1 MKIAS
6 LDLINSTYLELEPM
20 KEVVIDSAHSF
31 DSYHNSFFITYWS
44 QHTSLQSASLKL
56 SAKGEGVLRL
66 VCNENGNVTT
76 LKEVQVNSNSY
87 ENIDI
92 RFNITNSEASRIY
105 LKAIPELS
113 ENITIENNASWNTDQ
128 APEKDIKLA
137 VIMCTF
143 NKQEYIHKNIE
154 LLINNEAF
162 QNSDIEFFI
171 IDNASNLN
179 LEETDKFYYFKQ
191 GNFGGAGGFT
201 RGLIEA
207 RAMNKFTHY
216 QFMDD
221 DILLDPDMILRAK
234 SFLSFQ
240 KEDVAF
246 SGAMLCMNDK
256 NRIWEAGANYPHPSK
271 NLTPSPCMFNSI
283 LNKDL
288 LTKISRP
295 YEFDYGGWWFFTF
308 SEKMVK
314 KVGLPYPFFIRGD
327 DVEYSL
333 RLKKNKFKIV
343 NLPGVCVWHETFFGK
358 TAYWLQY
365 YNLRNYIAFSIIYF
379 SWSKTYKMTFSLM
392 KMVFSDLLFYQ
403 YQKVS
408 ILNKAIFD
416 LQTYFFRFHKKST
429 PQHHK
434 ALTESISHIK
444 DKTSKGVLKETVS
457 PGNSLWVALK
467 VLTLNYHLV
476 PTSKSRAII
485 IDSEAWKPKL
495 LKSSVSPMVNEIII
509 SNKKN
514 GKCFSYKKKLSKFL
528 TLTMVTLLNLPMF
541 FILLPI
547 YKLITP
553 LVFKKYKLTSFW
565 RSFLSIN

>member
-6 LDLINSTYLELEPM
+6 LDLINSTYLELEPK

-76 LKEVQVNSNSY
+76 LKEVQVKSNSY

-179 LEETDKFYYFKQ
+179 LEETDKFHYFKQ

-308 SEKMVK
+308 SEKIVK

-333 RLKKNKFKIV
+333 RLKKNNFKIV

-365 YNLRNYIAFSIIYF
+365 YNLRNYLLLSLEHLSWRKCIKIIGKLY
-379 SWSKTYKMTFSLM
+379 LGI
-392 KMVFSDLLFYQ
+392 FSDLFFFHYQ
-403 YQKVS
+403 GARIK
-408 ILNKAIFD
+408 NKAILD
-416 LQTYFFRFHKKST
+416 LQLCFLRIHELST
-429 PQHHK
+429 PEHQEKLLKSLKHY
-434 ALTESISHIK
+434 K
-444 DKTSKGVLKETVS
+444 DNNVNIEKSENIEKGNILDVIFKLITFNFHFFPKSKTSQ
-457 PGNSLWVALK
+457 ALDK
-467 VLTLNYHLV
+467 
-476 PTSKSRAII
+476 
-485 IDSEAWKPKL
+485 EAWKPRYL
-495 LKSSVSPMVNEIII
+495 MSKSVPSCSTIII
-509 SNKKN
+509 NDQHNNCSIAYNKDN
-514 GKCFSYKKKLSKFL
+514 MKFTKIFIL
-528 TLTMVTLLNLPMF
+528 TSLNLGAFFLMF
-541 FILLPI
+541 PI
-547 YKLITP
+547 YKS
-553 LVFKKYKLTSFW
+553 LVALVLPRYKSEKFW
-565 RSFLSIN
+565 NKFLALKS